1 MWKAPYRPNNQI
13 TQDFNSG
20 LVKIYSVENVAP
32 PGYKPV
38 EKLVYKLTLRYDEQR
53 LGIQRYYSGQ
63 QNQTQI
69 ERVIRAPRV
78 GRVSN
83 QDVAITEDG
92 HKYRIDL
99 VQVVME
105 VYPSSMDLTLA
116 RLDQDYELDDEI
128 EEVSS
133 DDLV

>member
-105 VYPSSMDLTLA
+105 VYPPSMDLTLA

-133 DDLV
+133 DDVV

>member
-1 MWKAPYRPNNQI
+1 MWKAPYRPSNQV
-13 TQDFNSG
+13 TQPFNAG
-20 LVKIYSVENVAP
+20 LVKIYSVENVAA

-63 QNQTQI
+63 QNQSQI

-78 GRVSN
+78 GGVSN

-99 VQVVME
+99 VQAVMDI
-105 VYPSSMDLTLA
+105 YPPSMDLTLA

-133 DDLV
+133 DDVV